1 MVQIVIDPLQAVHG
15 GSLGLLPAGSTQDVP
30 LALATQLVGAGDA
43 RWVAPPPSKVGVL
56 DIPADPLSSLVSGD
70 GVPGIVSRAVRL
82 HDNPAAPASRGTL
95 ITDWSSGYTG
105 TANTLDTSPIV
116 GGTALA
122 QISTVSGNA
131 FAAANAGSQSSSMRQ
146 CAFWAMSSVRAGG
159 QPAATVIV
167 EFGTDSTFANTC
179 FFTAS
184 VPCTGRWTF
193 LTSSAQVAWGT
204 SGTFTIGVTNFTHV
218 RIRESASTATNTG
231 RPAVNGTTDRIVLG
245 PVYRDPAA
253 RAFGYVRLDDG
264 VTDQYVARQTL
275 AADFVGKSGITLT
288 AGVPHS
294 ALSVLQAFGLK
305 ATAYILTRHVGDTA
319 AGFLTVAQL
328 RDLQDN
334 YGWCIGFQT
343 HANPLNG
350 ANLGLRLLGNLGF
363 TLMAVGG
370 ISSVNTGTGVI
381 TAGAAHNITTTNGA
395 AGVQGHPVTLIGS
408 GFPVPATGAALAA
421 GDTVW
426 LRDVTSTTFTIHRT
440 ESDACNNVNVITYS
454 SIGTPANWGYRFR
467 GSAADSSA
475 IAADF
480 ATGQALMQGWGL
492 NGWRHY
498 APNQGAFGLE
508 TESVLLAMRTAG
520 TLRTGSGTF
529 ASTGIT
535 KPDYT
540 PRIVQGVIGA
550 TPGTG
555 LTGSFG
561 TTLTQWMTVPSN
573 IDTHNGGVDMEAAI
587 RAYVDDCVTRGAI
600 CGNYHHHFS
609 TQASLRNFCV
619 YCDQL
624 RLRADQ
630 GLMEVGTMDDLYA
643 ALVAARVA

>member
-1 MVQIVIDPLQAVHG
+1 MTIQMLATWNGLEEEAVVTLASG
-15 GSLGLLPAGSTQDVP
+15 AEETRLIGLGLARDYTVGMDGRNPVLSNAQQ
-30 LALATQLVGAGDA
+30 AATQA
-43 RWVAPPPSKVGVL
+43 
-56 DIPADPLSSLVSGD
+56 LVSGD
-70 GVPGIVSRAVRL
+70 GVPGIVSRAVYL

-131 FAAANAGSQSSSMRQ
+131 YAAANAGSQSSSMRQ
-146 CAFWAMSSVRAGG
+146 CGFWAMSSVRASG

-167 EFGTDSTFANTC
+167 EFGTDATFANNC

-204 SGTFTIGVTNFTHV
+204 GGTFTIGTTPFTYV
-218 RIRESASTATNTG
+218 RIRESASTATNNG
-231 RPAVNGTTDRIVLG
+231 RPAVNGTTDRIVFG
-245 PVYRDPAA
+245 PVYRDPSA
-253 RAFGYVRLDDG
+253 RAFGYVRLDDC

-275 AADFVGKSGITLT
+275 ATDFVGKSGITLT

-294 ALSVLQAFGLK
+294 ALSVCQAFGLK

-328 RDLQDN
+328 RDLQDT
-334 YGWCIGFQT
+334 YGWTIAFQT
-343 HANPLNG
+343 HSNPLSAN
-350 ANLGLRLLGNLGF
+350 NLGPRLLGNLGF

-381 TAGAAHNITTTNGA
+381 TAGAAHNVTTTNGV
-395 AGVQGHPVTLIGS
+395 AGVQGFPVTLIGAD
-408 GFPVPATGAALAA
+408 FPVPATGAALAV
-421 GDTVW
+421 GDTLW
-426 LRDVTSTTFTIHRT
+426 LRNVTTTTFTAHRT
-440 ESDACNNVNVITYS
+440 EADACNNTNVITYS
-454 SIGTPANWGYRFR
+454 SGGTPANWRYRFR
-467 GSAADSSA
+467 GSASDSSA
-475 IAADF
+475 ITADF

-508 TESVLLAMRTAG
+508 TESVLLAMRAAG

-529 ASTGIT
+529 GSSGIA
-535 KPDYT
+535 KVDYT
-540 PRIVQGVIGA
+540 PRIVQGVIGV

-555 LTGSFG
+555 LTGQFG

-573 IDTHNGGVDMEAAI
+573 IDTHNGGVDMETAI

-609 TQASLRNFCV
+609 SQASLRNFV
-619 YCDQL
+619 IYCDHL

-630 GLMEVGTMDDLYA
+630 GLMELGTMDDLYT